1 MATLLLNTE
10 GTVIKAL
17 LNKMAVFD
25 YQTLFLYFLI
35 WYSFTVVTYG
45 TMVPA
50 GLFLPG
56 ILIGCSLGRMVGLFI
71 ENQIVREIKPSTYAI
86 IGSASVLAG
95 YTRLSFSLAVIML
108 ETTENVELFLPV
120 IFALFVSF
128 GIGRI
133 FNRSLYVKSVLTK
146 NIPFLIETVPDCNRK
161 IKASKIMSRPVTTL
175 KMQSSVEEVF

>member
-1 MATLLLNTE
+1 
-10 GTVIKAL
+10 VIKAL
-17 LNKMAVFD
+17 LKKNATFD
-25 YQTLFLYFLI
+25 YAPLFLFFLI
-35 WYSFTVVTYG
+35 WYLFTVVTYG

-71 ENQIVREIKPSTYAI
+71 ENSIVREIRPSTYAI

-108 ETTENVELFLPV
+108 ETTENVGLFLPV

-128 GIGRI
+128 GVGRI
-133 FNRSLYVKSVLTK
+133 FNRSLYIGSVRGK
-146 NIPFLIETVPDCNRK
+146 NIPFLVSDVPEINRS
-161 IKASKIMSRPVTTL
+161 INAGQLMTSGPLISL
-175 KMQSSVEEVF
+175 N

>member
-17 LNKMAVFD
+17 LNKMAVFY

-45 TMVPA
+45 AMVPA

-71 ENQIVREIKPSTYAI
+71 EN
-86 IGSASVLAG
+86 
-95 YTRLSFSLAVIML
+95 
-108 ETTENVELFLPV
+108 
-120 IFALFVSF
+120 
-128 GIGRI
+128 
-133 FNRSLYVKSVLTK
+133 
-146 NIPFLIETVPDCNRK
+146 
-161 IKASKIMSRPVTTL
+161 
-175 KMQSSVEEVF
+175 